1 MEKRFK
7 KEYKINLNDEF
18 KIKMGTVNR
27 FNPKVVYV
35 NCRTWLTPSENNTTN
50 QVHELLYD
58 LQKKMKKIV
67 YHNNDLENETI
78 CYVDFTSLPLVPNKC
93 NLLEIE
99 FYVSF
104 KDYHK
109 ELKEIKPLIIEFF
122 KPIVNEISNILK
134 KNTFILSKSK

>member
-99 FYVSF
+99 FYVSL
-104 KDYHK
+104 KKYDK
-109 ELKEIKPLIIEFF
+109 QLKEIKPLIIEFF
-122 KPIVNEISNILK
+122 NPIINEISNVLK